1 MPDSTADAASSVHA
15 DLWPAHG
22 SSRFYITPCTWMRST
37 ALSREAGRMV
47 RRLPGRRMKSFA
59 RILTAAVL
67 APAVLAPTLAEAR
80 SHRVCHVDHHHQRVC
95 HWVR

>member
-1 MPDSTADAASSVHA
+1 
-15 DLWPAHG
+15 
-22 SSRFYITPCTWMRST
+22 
-37 ALSREAGRMV
+37 MV
-47 RRLPGRRMKSFA
+47 RPVTRETFMKSFA

-67 APAVLAPTLAEAR
+67 APAVLAPTLAEAH